1 MNNKIMLENGATVEL
16 SQLEASLLVL
26 SVRSLSEDG
35 LSTEQKAALKQLR
48 EAFETV
54 DF

>member
-1 MNNKIMLENGATVEL
+1 MKNKITLENGVAAEL
-16 SQLEASLLVL
+16 SQLEACMLAL

-35 LSTEQKAALKQLR
+35 LTDEQKAALEQLR
-48 EAFETV
+48 NLFDTV